1 MPHANGTHDSDDTNG
16 QGLGAELWRHSS
28 PESTQMWTFL
38 QTVNKEKNIQLKN
51 YDDLYNWSIDQTADF
66 WEAVWQFTGIKASA
80 SYDEVG
86 HLNQRQK
93 RSIY

>member
-1 MPHANGTHDSDDTNG
+1 
-16 QGLGAELWRHSS
+16 
-28 PESTQMWTFL
+28 MWTFL

-86 HLNQRQK
+86 HLNQ
-93 RSIY
+93 